1 MFPKTIILLFKKII
15 FHAFH
20 TKFAKLND
28 SNHIGNV
35 SPICQVTVQSKQ
47 YWQSSKMQ
55 NLLKL
60 NYNLTTKL
68 IKERCH

>member
-1 MFPKTIILLFKKII
+1 MFPKTIISLYKKII

-35 SPICQVTVQSKQ
+35 SPNCQLTVQSKQ
-47 YWQSSKMQ
+47 YMQSSNKK

-60 NYNLTTKL
+60 SYNLTTKL

>member
-28 SNHIGNV
+28 SNHISNV
-35 SPICQVTVQSKQ
+35 SPNCQLTVQSKQ
-47 YWQSSKMQ
+47 YRQSSKMQ

>member
-1 MFPKTIILLFKKII
+1 MFPKTIISLYKKII

-28 SNHIGNV
+28 SNHISNV
-35 SPICQVTVQSKQ
+35 SPNCQLTVQSKQ
-47 YWQSSKMQ
+47 YRQSSKTQ

-60 NYNLTTKL
+60 SYNLTAKL

>member
-1 MFPKTIILLFKKII
+1 MFPKTIISLYKKII

-28 SNHIGNV
+28 SNHISNV
-35 SPICQVTVQSKQ
+35 SPNCQLTVQSKQ
-47 YWQSSKMQ
+47 YRQSSKTQ